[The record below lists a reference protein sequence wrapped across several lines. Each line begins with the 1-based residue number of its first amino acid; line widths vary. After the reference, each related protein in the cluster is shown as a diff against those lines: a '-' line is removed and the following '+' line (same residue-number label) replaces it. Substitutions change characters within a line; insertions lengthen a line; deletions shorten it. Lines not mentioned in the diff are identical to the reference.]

1 MLVFLENFPR
11 GSFPSGCCRGF
22 VVRLSP
28 KQRKKIRSSAKRPQN
43 RSGAVRGG
51 GGGVA
56 TRTNSAPPLRDLAR
70 LRGFAEPRERRC
82 VGTKVR
88 ELKPKAATFRCHGA
102 PRGTARGA
110 GRKRRRTA
118 IRGAAHRHARFPA
131 RKRSHEPP
139 PFVASAP
146 EAPSR
151 GLMAAGGGAALRCCP
166 RPRPSRARGG
176 PAAVRPPRRR
186 GRCAR

>member
-22 VVRLSP
+22 VVP
-28 KQRKKIRSSAKRPQN
+28 KTKEKNPFIRKAPPKSER
-43 RSGAVRGG
+43 RGPRG

-102 PRGTARGA
+102 PRGTARGP

-118 IRGAAHRHARFPA
+118 IRGAAHGHARFPA
-131 RKRSHEPP
+131 RKQSHEPP